1 MEGSL
6 VKPVFSST
14 CQWDRASSQSLTVSM
29 CPQEHQSW
37 ILSSCIH
44 SWHCHT
50 ASSKCTVCTCV
61 WVSTSSVT
69 VSEREHEHP
78 MMKTLIT
85 AERLFPHHR
94 FANLSLLSNLAPS
107 LPLTI
112 SLTHSFA
119 WKHTYNQLAQRTSLS
134 LPRVTMTTGCC
145 EHLAKLPN
153 THPAVLMPVDCPSL
167 LVTHALW
174 FISQQSKRHSPQY
187 RHSFWPNG
195 ACCHTFAP
203 FRMLWS
209 YTFLV
214 LESDTVWDHVESFYR
229 FLMTTGSTRILF

>member
-1 MEGSL
+1 MHTL
-6 VKPVFSST
+6 LTFSH
-14 CQWDRASSQSLTVSM
+14 CQLREYCVY
-29 CPQEHQSW
+29 
-37 ILSSCIH
+37 
-44 SWHCHT
+44 
-50 ASSKCTVCTCV
+50 VCV

-69 VSEREHEHP
+69 VSEREHEHLL
-78 MMKTLIT
+78 MKTLIT
-85 AERLFPHHR
+85 AERLFLHHR

-153 THPAVLMPVDCPSL
+153 THPAVLMPVDCPL

-174 FISQQSKRHSPQY
+174 FISRQSRRHSAQY

-203 FRMLWS
+203 FGMLWS

-214 LESDTVWDHVESFYR
+214 LESDTVQYHVESFSR
-229 FLMTTGSTRILF
+229 FLMATGSTRILF

>member
-1 MEGSL
+1 
-6 VKPVFSST
+6 
-14 CQWDRASSQSLTVSM
+14 
-29 CPQEHQSW
+29 
-37 ILSSCIH
+37 
-44 SWHCHT
+44 
-50 ASSKCTVCTCV
+50 
-61 WVSTSSVT
+61 
-69 VSEREHEHP
+69 
-78 MMKTLIT
+78 MKTLIT
-85 AERLFPHHR
+85 AERLFLHHR

-107 LPLTI
+107 LPPSTSLSH

-119 WKHTYNQLAQRTSLS
+119 WKHTYNKLAQRTSLS

-174 FISQQSKRHSPQY
+174 FISRQSKRHLAQY

-195 ACCHTFAP
+195 ACCHTFVP
-203 FRMLWS
+203 FGMLWF

-214 LESDTVWDHVESFYR
+214 LESDTVQYHIESLSRFSWQLAPQEFCFKRVFYHQFYFFGWVVE
-229 FLMTTGSTRILF
+229 FLWILRIFLIFL